1 MPVRT
6 AEAEWKGDL
15 RSGAGRVKLGSG
27 VFEGPYSF
35 KSRFEDGRDTNPE
48 ELIGAAHAACFSMAL
63 SLILGSA
70 GHVPTSIRTRA
81 RVHIEKAG
89 EGFAIS
95 RIELETEGEVPGID
109 AAAFREQ
116 AEKAK
121 TGCPVSKALAA
132 TPISLEARLVQER
145 RANP

>member
-15 RSGAGRVKLGSG
+15 KGGGGRLKLGSG

-63 SLILGSA
+63 SLILGAA
-70 GHVPTSIRTRA
+70 GHVPTRIRTRA
-81 RVHIEKAG
+81 RVHIEKQG
-89 EGFAIS
+89 EGFAIT
-95 RIELETEGEVPGID
+95 RIELDTEGEVPGMD
-109 AAAFREQ
+109 AAAFREN

-121 TGCPVSKALAA
+121 VGCPVSKALSA
-132 TPISLEARLVQER
+132 TPISLTARLV
-145 RANP
+145 

>member
-15 RSGAGRVKLGSG
+15 KGGGGRLKLGSG

-63 SLILGSA
+63 SLILGTA
-70 GHVPTSIRTRA
+70 GHVPTRIRTRA
-81 RVHIEKAG
+81 RVHIEKQG
-89 EGFAIS
+89 EGFAIT
-95 RIELETEGEVPGID
+95 RIELDTEGEVPGMD
-109 AAAFREQ
+109 AAAFREN

-121 TGCPVSKALAA
+121 VGCPVSKALSA
-132 TPISLEARLVQER
+132 TPISLTARLV
-145 RANP
+145 

>member
-1 MPVRT
+1 MPVRS

-15 RSGAGRVKLGSG
+15 KGGGGRLKLGSG

-63 SLILGSA
+63 SLILGTA
-70 GHVPTSIRTRA
+70 GHVPTRIRTRA
-81 RVHIEKAG
+81 RVHIEKQG
-89 EGFAIS
+89 EGFAIT
-95 RIELETEGEVPGID
+95 RIELDTEGEVPGMD
-109 AAAFREQ
+109 AAAFREN

-121 TGCPVSKALAA
+121 VGCPVSKALSA
-132 TPISLEARLVQER
+132 TPISLTARLV
-145 RANP
+145 

>member
-15 RSGAGRVKLGSG
+15 KGGGGRLKLGSG

-35 KSRFEDGRDTNPE
+35 ESRFEDGRDTNPE

-63 SLILGSA
+63 SLILGTA
-70 GHVPTSIRTRA
+70 GHVPTRIRTRA
-81 RVHIEKAG
+81 RVHIEKQG
-89 EGFAIS
+89 EGFAIT
-95 RIELETEGEVPGID
+95 RIELDTEGEVPGMD
-109 AAAFREQ
+109 AAAFREN

-121 TGCPVSKALAA
+121 VGCPVSKALAA
-132 TPISLEARLVQER
+132 TPISLTARLV
-145 RANP
+145 